1 LTETIEGAHCGALFR
16 FGVGRMQNDYYAALE
31 KQLKAFITVGFGEL
45 AAAIK
50 KDFARD
56 REELRH
62 LRNEVI
68 ALREIVS
75 ELEERFTMVN
85 GHQAGRGAGTP

>member
-1 LTETIEGAHCGALFR
+1 
-16 FGVGRMQNDYYAALE
+16 MQNDYDQYKAGTDPAKSDYYAALE

-50 KDFARD
+50 RDFERD
-56 REELRH
+56 RAMIEQ
-62 LRNEVI
+62 
-68 ALREIVS
+68 LRERIS

-85 GHQAGRGAGTP
+85 GHQAGRGVDTP

>member
-16 FGVGRMQNDYYAALE
+16 FGVSRMQNDYYAALE

-50 KDFARD
+50 RDFERD
-56 REELRH
+56 RAMIEQ
-62 LRNEVI
+62 
-68 ALREIVS
+68 LRERIS

-85 GHQAGRGAGTP
+85 GHQAGRGVDTP